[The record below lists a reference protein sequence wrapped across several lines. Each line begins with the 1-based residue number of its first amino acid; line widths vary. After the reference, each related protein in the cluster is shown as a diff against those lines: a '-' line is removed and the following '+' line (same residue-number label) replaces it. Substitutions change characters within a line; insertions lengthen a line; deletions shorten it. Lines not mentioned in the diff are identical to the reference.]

1 MTKIPVKI
9 TKLDPSIATPV
20 YAHTGD
26 AGFDLAS
33 SERKMI
39 YPACTALVCTGLIFE
54 IPLGY
59 EIQIRSRS
67 GLVWKGITV
76 ANSPGTIDSGFRG
89 EVKVM
94 IKNDSGDAMRIEKGD
109 RIAQGVLA
117 VALQADF
124 IEVESLSESE
134 RGINGFGSSGV

>member
-1 MTKIPVKI
+1 MTQIPIRI
-9 TKLDPSIATPV
+9 TKLDPSISTPA
-20 YAHTGD
+20 YAHVGD

-39 YPACTALVCTGLIFE
+39 YPDCTAPVCTGLTFE
-54 IPLGY
+54 IPRGY

-67 GLVWKGITV
+67 GLALKGITV
-76 ANSPGTIDSGFRG
+76 ANSPGTIDSGFRA
-89 EVKVM
+89 EVKVL
-94 IKNDSGDAMRIEKGD
+94 IRNDSGDAMRIEKGD

-124 IEVESLSESE
+124 IEVTSLSESE
-134 RGINGFGSSGV
+134 RGNNGFGSSGV

>member
-1 MTKIPVKI
+1 MTKIPVRI
-9 TKLDPSIATPV
+9 IKLDPSISTPI
-20 YAHTGD
+20 YAHIGD

-39 YPACTALVCTGLIFE
+39 YPDCTALVCTGLIFE

-67 GLVWKGITV
+67 GMALKGITV

-94 IKNDSGDAMRIEKGD
+94 IRNDSGDAMRIEKGD

-124 IEVESLSESE
+124 VVVESLSESK
-134 RGINGFGSSGV
+134 RGNNGFGSSGV

>member
-1 MTKIPVKI
+1 MSQIPVKI
-9 TKLDPSIATPV
+9 TKLDPSIQTPV
-20 YAHTGD
+20 YAHIGD

-39 YPACTALVCTGLIFE
+39 YPGCTSLVCTGLIFE

-67 GLVWKGITV
+67 GLALKGITV

-117 VALQADF
+117 VALQANF